1 MKIGSSY
8 IERVITLCLKSYNI
22 VDCLNDLGNYYIEV
36 KRTKNLE
43 DHVQQLTYS
52 LPNRKV
58 NIYCVNDKTV
68 KLHIGF

>member
-1 MKIGSSY
+1 MKIGTAY
-8 IERVITLCLKSYNI
+8 IERVITLCLKGYNI

-43 DHVQQLTYS
+43 EHIKQLKYS
-52 LPNRKV
+52 LPSR
-58 NIYCVNDKTV
+58 NIKIYNVTDKTV